1 MKFISFCILF
11 HSAFPLHWTIFFL
24 STTTWKFLIFNWL
37 EYVLIVAAYY
47 LRNIFCATIT
57 SLTELRLNI
66 LCNLL
71 LFGRCLSD
79 SFNKILECSMK
90 NGKFFCREMQNEK
103 RSL

>member
-1 MKFISFCILF
+1 MNFISFCILF

-47 LRNIFCATIT
+47 LINIFCGTILT
-57 SLTELRLNI
+57 LTELRLNI

-71 LFGRCLSD
+71 IFGKCLSN
-79 SFNKILECSMK
+79 SFKKILVT
-90 NGKFFCREMQNEK
+90 FVTRLEK
-103 RSL
+103 SAKI